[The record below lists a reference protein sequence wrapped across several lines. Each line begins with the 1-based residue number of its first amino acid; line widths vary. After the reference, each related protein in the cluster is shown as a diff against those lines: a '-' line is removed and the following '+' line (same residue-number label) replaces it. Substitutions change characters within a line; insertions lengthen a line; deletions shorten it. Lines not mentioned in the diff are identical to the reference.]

1 MPKTEIERIETY
13 NAITGE
19 ISVQEIEVQ
28 VPTEEELIA
37 EKHDQLIQIY
47 NELQALIAAG
57 STQSNP

>member
-1 MPKTEIERIETY
+1 MPRTEIERIETY
-13 NAITGE
+13 NAVTGE
-19 ISVQEIEVQ
+19 ISIQEIEIQ
-28 VPTEEELIA
+28 VPTDEELIS